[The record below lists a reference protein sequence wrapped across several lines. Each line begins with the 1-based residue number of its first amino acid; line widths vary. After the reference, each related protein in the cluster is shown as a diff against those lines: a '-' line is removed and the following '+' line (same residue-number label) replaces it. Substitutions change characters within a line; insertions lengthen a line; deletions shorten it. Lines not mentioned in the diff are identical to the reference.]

1 MLYIWDLIQY
11 RQEFFEAETKFML
24 MLQMGKLR
32 HGGVNLYK
40 VTQVMNMKKRLANTG
55 MLALSLAF
63 DSVLHTHCYDKD
75 TSWW

>member
-1 MLYIWDLIQY
+1 
-11 RQEFFEAETKFML
+11 ML

-40 VTQVMNMKKRLANTG
+40 VTQVMNNIG

-63 DSVLHTHCYDKD
+63 DSVLHSHCYDKD
-75 TSWW
+75 TS